1 MDSSNDAASEAWTL
15 LFQLF
20 RSQKR
25 EMSAIYA
32 ELQLNPAQVHLL
44 TTLEEDQAMPMKEL
58 ADSVAFDA
66 SYVTGLVDKLEQLG
80 LTRREPSPADRRVK
94 LISLTPEGA
103 AARGR
108 VIARFSQP
116 PPFIAALSPE
126 DQAALRDI
134 FRRAAQATTPAD

>member
-25 EMSAIYA
+25 EMNAVYA
-32 ELQLNPAQVHLL
+32 DLQLNPAQVHLL
-44 TTLEEDQAMPMKEL
+44 STLEENQAMPMSEL
-58 ADSVAFDA
+58 AESLAFDA
-66 SYVTGLVDKLEQLG
+66 SYVTGLVDKLEQRG

-94 LISLTPEGA
+94 LITLTPEGA
-103 AARGR
+103 AARER
-108 VIARFSQP
+108 IIARFSQP
-116 PPFIAALSPE
+116 PPFIAGLSPE

-134 FRRAAQATTPAD
+134 FRRASQAAQPSG